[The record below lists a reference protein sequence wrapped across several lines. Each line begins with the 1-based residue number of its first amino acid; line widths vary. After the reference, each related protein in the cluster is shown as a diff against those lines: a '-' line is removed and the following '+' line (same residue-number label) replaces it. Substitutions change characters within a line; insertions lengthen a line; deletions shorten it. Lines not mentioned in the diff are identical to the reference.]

1 MIKSIKISILCLLF
15 ITYSYFG
22 FCQNDSINKK
32 RLWTVTISETA
43 LTTASFIGLNTLW
56 YKDYPRS
63 SFHFFND
70 NVEWLGLDKAGHLN
84 SSYHISRLSTKAF
97 QWTGLAKN
105 KAILYGGSSA
115 MIYMTGIE
123 VLDGFSAQWGFSW
136 GDMLANTGGAALFML
151 QEWGWEEQRMRIKF
165 SFMPSKYAQYRPE
178 LLGSNILQQSL
189 KDYNGQ
195 THWLSINPHSFLRE
209 DSRFPKWLNI
219 AFGYGADGMTGGVEN
234 PPDISPYF
242 ERYSQYYFSL
252 DLDLE
257 KIPCKRPWVKT
268 LLSTLNLIKIPF
280 PALEYNK
287 KDKMRFHVVYF

>member
-1 MIKSIKISILCLLF
+1 MTKLIKKSILCLLF
-15 ITYSYFG
+15 ISISASVI
-22 FCQNDSINKK
+22 CQNDSINNK
-32 RLWTVTISETA
+32 RLWTVAISETA

-63 SFHFFND
+63 SFQFFND
-70 NVEWLGLDKAGHLN
+70 NDEWLGLDKAGHLN

-165 SFMPSKYAQYRPE
+165 SFMPSKFAQFRPE
-178 LLGSNILQQSL
+178 LLGSNTLQQSL

-219 AFGYGADGMTGGVEN
+219 AFGYGADGMTGAVEN
-234 PPDISPYF
+234 PPDISPNF

-257 KIPCKRPWVKT
+257 KIPCKKPWVKT

>member
-15 ITYSYFG
+15 IAYSKLG

-32 RLWTVTISETA
+32 RLWTVAIGETA
-43 LTTASFIGLNTLW
+43 LTTASFIGLNSLW

-63 SFHFFND
+63 GFHFFND
-70 NVEWLGLDKAGHLN
+70 NDEWMGLDKAGHLN

-97 QWTGLAKN
+97 EWTGLAKN

-115 MIYMTGIE
+115 MIYMAGIE

-136 GDMLANTGGAALFML
+136 GDMLANTGGAALFVM
-151 QEWGWEEQRMRIKF
+151 QEWGWQEQRMRIKF
-165 SFMPSKYAQYRPE
+165 SFTPSKYAQYRPE
-178 LLGSNILQQSL
+178 LLGSNTLQQSL

-195 THWLSINPHSFLRE
+195 THWLSINPHSFLKQ
-209 DSRFPKWLNI
+209 DSKFPKWLNI

-234 PPDISPYF
+234 PPGISPYF

-268 LLSTLNLIKIPF
+268 LLNTLNLIKIPF

-287 KDKMRFHVVYF
+287 IDKMRFHAVYF